1 MATLMLDH
9 PGWLRPADGRTYRV
23 VTDDHQAVS
32 IVTVENLDQN
42 LFINCEPLGPD
53 PVPTS
58 VGYFDPTTLTGPLT
72 LTAPLRA
79 RGSVSRLA
87 NPHLW
92 DALATAILAQLV
104 TPQLG
109 EQAYARLCR
118 AYGRRV
124 RTPGGDDGWLFPRPD
139 AVTGLTRDD
148 IPDVLLGVKLPA
160 LRLAAHAYLDHG
172 SHWNELLPSGA
183 TATEL
188 MEAISTRLPQLLP
201 ATIARAVADH
211 SNDFTIYPI
220 DTTLRSRVCRLSTR
234 HSWPV
239 ADTDFST
246 EWQAMTGDQQSAWTV
261 LTLAT
266 GTDCMPTT
274 PPQDFPTASVLES

>member
-9 PGWLRPADGRTYRV
+9 PGWSRPADGRTHRV

-32 IVTVENLDQN
+32 IVTAENLDQN
-42 LFINCEPLGPD
+42 LFINSEPLGPV
-53 PVPTS
+53 PVPTR

-72 LTAPLRA
+72 LTALLRA

-109 EQAYARLCR
+109 EQAYVRLCR

-148 IPDVLLGVKLPA
+148 LPDVLIGVKLPS
-160 LRLAAHAYLDHG
+160 LRLAAHAYLDHS
-172 SHWNELLPSGA
+172 SHWNELLASGTPA
-183 TATEL
+183 AEL
-188 MEAISTRLPQLLP
+188 VEAISTRLPQLLP

-211 SNDFTIYPI
+211 TNDFTVYPI
-220 DTTLRSRVCRLSTR
+220 DTTLRSSVCRLSTR

-239 ADTDFST
+239 SDPDFKT
-246 EWQAMTGDQQSAWTV
+246 EWQAMTGEQQSAWTV

-266 GTDCMPTT
+266 CTDHMPAT
-274 PPQDFPTASVLES
+274 PPQDFSAVSALES